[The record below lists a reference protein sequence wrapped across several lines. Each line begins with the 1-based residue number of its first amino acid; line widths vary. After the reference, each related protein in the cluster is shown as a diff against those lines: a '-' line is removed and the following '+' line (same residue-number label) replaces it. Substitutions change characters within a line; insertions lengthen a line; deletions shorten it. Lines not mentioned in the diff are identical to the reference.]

1 MEKAKL
7 LSHYI
12 ETHPDF
18 ELVEEA
24 TTGYNHMGA
33 LIVDG
38 VLQAGIRYETVVV
51 PRVKLVLERFPEAK
65 TTSAFQRVLMLEGAL
80 KLLDWSLDRKMN
92 TLVDLVQFF
101 VAEKIE
107 TADELRRWL
116 IAPGNVERLKGIKGI
131 GNKTADYFK
140 ILTGISTSAIDV
152 HLYNFMAQAGV
163 EVRGYEEAQAV
174 IRETAVLL
182 GTDERTL
189 DYSIWSYMAGG

>member
-18 ELVEEA
+18 DFVEDV
-24 TTGYNHMGA
+24 TTGYDHMGA
-33 LIVDG
+33 LLVDA

-51 PRVKLVLERFPEAK
+51 PRVERVLENYPQAK
-65 TTSAFQRVLMLEGAL
+65 MTTEFQRVLMIEGVL
-80 KLLDWSLDRKMN
+80 KLLNWKLDRKMN
-92 TLVDLVQFF
+92 TLVDITQFF
-101 VAEKIE
+101 VAERLE
-107 TADELRRWL
+107 TVDDLRAWL
-116 IAPGNVERLKGIKGI
+116 IEAENIQRLKEIKGI

-152 HLYNFMAQAGV
+152 HLYNFLAQAGV
-163 EVRGYEEAQAV
+163 EVSGYEEAQQV

-182 GTDERTL
+182 DIDERTL
-189 DYSIWSYMAGG
+189 DYSIWSYMAG